1 MTAFSLHR
9 TSPASP
15 AQVWDVLTD
24 FAGHERFIPMTTMRV
39 DPGEPR
45 VGWGWAGVSGIG
57 PVGFADAMVLTRWE
71 PPTAHGATAEGPT
84 AVTAGPGRGEAAA
97 GRFAM
102 LKVGRV
108 LDGWAD
114 VRVEPAPGGGATV
127 TWTEDISLRPRPLRR
142 LSQPLVDRAARA
154 MFASALDAMLEEAAR
169 RTARTAA

>member
-1 MTAFSLHR
+1 MTVFSLHR

-24 FAGHERFIPMTTMRV
+24 FVGHERWIPMTTMRV

-57 PVGFADAMVLTRWE
+57 PLGFADAMVLTRWE
-71 PPTAHGATAEGPT
+71 PPSEAVAGAGAHA
-84 AVTAGPGRGEAAA
+84 AGEHGA
-97 GRFAM
+97 GRFSM

-114 VRVEPAPGGGATV
+114 VRVEPAPGGGASV
-127 TWTEDISLRPRPLRR
+127 TWTEDISLRPRPVRR
-142 LSQPLVDRAARA
+142 LSQPLVARAARA
-154 MFASALDAMLEEAAR
+154 MFASALDAMLDEAAR
-169 RTARTAA
+169 RAARTPA

>member
-9 TSPASP
+9 TSPAT
-15 AQVWDVLTD
+15 AAEVWDVLTD
-24 FAGHERFIPMTTMRV
+24 FAGHERWIPMTTMRV

-45 VGWGWAGVSGIG
+45 VGWGWAGVSGVG
-57 PVGFADAMVLTRWE
+57 PLGFADAMVLSRWE
-71 PPTAHGATAEGPT
+71 PPSEAGGEGL
-84 AVTAGPGRGEAAA
+84 GGG
-97 GRFAM
+97 GRFSM

-114 VRVEPAPGGGATV
+114 VRVEPAPSGGATV

-142 LSQPLVDRAARA
+142 LTQPLVDRAARA

-169 RTARTAA
+169 RAARTTA

>member
-15 AQVWDVLTD
+15 AEVWDVLTD

-39 DPGEPR
+39 DPGDPR

-57 PVGFADAMVLTRWE
+57 PLGFADAMVLTRWE
-71 PPTAHGATAEGPT
+71 PPTADGHAAAGEGT
-84 AVTAGPGRGEAAA
+84 AA

-114 VRVEPAPGGGATV
+114 VRVEPAPAGGAAV
-127 TWTEDISLRPRPLRR
+127 TWTEDIALRPRPLRR

-169 RTARTAA
+169 RAARTAP

>member
-1 MTAFSLHR
+1 MTVFSLHR

-24 FAGHERFIPMTTMRV
+24 FVGHERWIPMTTMRV

-57 PVGFADAMVLTRWE
+57 PLGFADAMVLTRWE
-71 PPTAHGATAEGPT
+71 PPSE
-84 AVTAGPGRGEAAA
+84 AVEAAGEDAPEAAGEEQGRG
-97 GRFAM
+97 RFSM

-114 VRVEPAPGGGATV
+114 VRVEPAPGGGASV
-127 TWTEDISLRPRPLRR
+127 TWTEDISLRPRPVRR
-142 LSQPLVDRAARA
+142 LSQRLVDRAARA
-154 MFASALDAMLEEAAR
+154 MFASALDAMLDEAAR
-169 RTARTAA
+169 RAARTAA

>member
-15 AQVWDVLTD
+15 AEVWDVLTD
-24 FAGHERFIPMTTMRV
+24 FAGHERWIPLTTMRV

-45 VGWGWAGVSGIG
+45 VGWGWAGVSGLG

-71 PPTAHGATAEGPT
+71 PPATAREG
-84 AVTAGPGRGEAAA
+84 AAG

-114 VRVEPAPGGGATV
+114 VRVEPAPGGGCAV
-127 TWTEDISLRPRPLRR
+127 TWTEDIALRPRPLRR

-169 RTARTAA
+169 RAARTAA

>member
-15 AQVWDVLTD
+15 AEVWDVLTD

-45 VGWGWAGVSGIG
+45 VGWGFAGVSGIG
-57 PVGFADAMVLTRWE
+57 PLGFADAMVLTHWE
-71 PPTAHGATAEGPT
+71 PPTADAPSAKGPL
-84 AVTAGPGRGEAAA
+84 AGGERAAA

-114 VRVEPAPGGGATV
+114 VRVEPAPGGGAAV
-127 TWTEDISLRPRPLRR
+127 TWTEDISLRPRPIGR

-169 RTARTAA
+169 RAARTAA